1 MMQVF
6 NLLNARKLGEREF
19 NIFHNFF
26 NNFRF
31 LAIFIGIF
39 AAQMA
44 IVEYGG

>member
-1 MMQVF
+1 M
-6 NLLNARKLGEREF
+6 LNARKLGEREF